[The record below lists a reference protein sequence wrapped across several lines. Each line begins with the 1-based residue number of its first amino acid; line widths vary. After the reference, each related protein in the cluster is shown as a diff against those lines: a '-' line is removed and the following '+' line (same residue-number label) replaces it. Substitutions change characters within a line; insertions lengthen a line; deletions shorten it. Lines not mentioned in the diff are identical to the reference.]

1 MFDGNLRSQVDQR
14 TQPIGQALAK
24 IGVTAD
30 ILTITGVAMS
40 IVTAVLIGTSHLLVG
55 FLFLLLSVLP
65 DLLDGPVAKVRGTTS
80 ARGAFLDSVSDR
92 FSDLMLT
99 LGLSFYLLDHG
110 HTDLAMLPFAIY
122 GAASLISYQR
132 AKAESLGFSA
142 KGGLMERAERVILL
156 ALGILIA
163 PILIPV
169 LWLVL
174 VLSVVTV
181 GQRFVK
187 VWIQASSTDS
197 RLKLRSRH
205 NYRPRRTRGEYSLGA
220 RFRSARTREGGSFR
234 EQRAQRIRERA
245 SAKSSWFS
253 SRSPD

>member
-14 TQPIGQALAK
+14 TLPIGKALAK

-30 ILTITGVAMS
+30 ILTLSGVAMS
-40 IVTAVLIGTSHLLVG
+40 IVTAVVIATSHLLVG
-55 FLFLLLSVLP
+55 FLCLALSVLP

-92 FSDLMLT
+92 FSDLMIT
-99 LGLSFYLLDHG
+99 LGLSFYLLHRG
-110 HTDLAMLPFAIY
+110 HPDLAMLPFGIY

-142 KGGLMERAERVILL
+142 KGGLMERAERLILL
-156 ALGILIA
+156 GFGILVS
-163 PILIPV
+163 PILVPV
-169 LWLVL
+169 LWVVL
-174 VLSVVTV
+174 VLSLVTV

-197 RLKLRSRH
+197 RLKLRLRH

-220 RFRSARTREGGSFR
+220 RLRSARAREGGSLR
-234 EQRAQRIRERA
+234 EQRARRIRERT
-245 SAKSSWFS
+245 SARSWFS
-253 SRSPD
+253 SRSPE